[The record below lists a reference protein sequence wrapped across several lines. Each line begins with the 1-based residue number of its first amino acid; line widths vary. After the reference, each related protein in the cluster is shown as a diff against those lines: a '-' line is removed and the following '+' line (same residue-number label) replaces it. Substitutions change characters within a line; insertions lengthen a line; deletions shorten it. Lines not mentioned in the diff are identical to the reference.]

1 MKILLASALMLIS
14 AVCSADT
21 IVNNSNKAS
30 PATVLAKSF
39 EKAVGEGKIDFFQA
53 GSCEEAEQK
62 FSSTTNAVMTY
73 NVDVGIAALTK
84 KLNCPM
90 KATADNTVFIGKS
103 YMKVCS
109 SAKTPFVQN
118 VEKAKTFGVASV
130 ALSKG
135 LIADYGT
142 ISPGIKG
149 VPYGGSKDVLMA
161 VVAGDI
167 DVGFI
172 GVGVADPAIE
182 QGQIV
187 CTLSTDPKRDD
198 YIGKKYTKM
207 KYPAYNITS
216 IFYTNNADKTAVAK
230 LQKSTDDPEFQ
241 AFLRKSGFGY
251 VKNKNITSED
261 VADVQKHISDVYNL
275 YWKESDK

>member
-1 MKILLASALMLIS
+1 MMKTLVISALMLIS
-14 AVCSADT
+14 AVCAADT

-39 EKAVGEGKIDFFQA
+39 EKAVGEDKIEFFQA
-53 GSCEEAEQK
+53 SSCEEADQK
-62 FSSTTNAVMTY
+62 FNSTANSVMTY

-84 KLNCPM
+84 KLNCPL

-103 YMKVCS
+103 YIKICS
-109 SAKTPFVQN
+109 SAKTPFVKSI
-118 VEKAKTFGVASV
+118 EKAKTIGVASV

-135 LIADYGT
+135 LIADYSS

-161 VVAGDI
+161 VIAGDI

-187 CTLSTDPKRDD
+187 CTLSTDPRRDD
-198 YIGKKYTKM
+198 YIGKKYKM

-216 IFYTNNADKTAVAK
+216 IFYTNSNDKALVAK

-241 AFLRKSGFGY
+241 TFLRKSGFGF
-251 VKNKNITSED
+251 VKNKNITADD
-261 VADVQKHISDVYNL
+261 VSDVQKHISDIYNL
-275 YWKESDK
+275 YWKE